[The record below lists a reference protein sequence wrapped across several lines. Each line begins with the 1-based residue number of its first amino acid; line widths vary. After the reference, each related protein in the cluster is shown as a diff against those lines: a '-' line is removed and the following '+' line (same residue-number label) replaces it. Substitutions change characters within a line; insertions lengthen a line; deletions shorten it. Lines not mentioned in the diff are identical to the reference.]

1 MQIRCT
7 EKESL
12 GLKKSLAVSENQ
24 PGENFSSLTCPHSR
38 MRIRIYIFCFKKS
51 TNRNEKQKKKL
62 KKLAKQKKQRR
73 KKMFLLL
80 TIPVENL
87 MGYDDIVLTIC
98 PVCF

>member
-12 GLKKSLAVSENQ
+12 GLKKSLAVSENR

-51 TNRNEKQKKKL
+51 TNRNEKQKTTKEISKT
-62 KKLAKQKKQRR
+62 KETKEEKNVFVVNNTCGKSNGIR
-73 KKMFLLL
+73 
-80 TIPVENL
+80 
-87 MGYDDIVLTIC
+87 
-98 PVCF
+98 